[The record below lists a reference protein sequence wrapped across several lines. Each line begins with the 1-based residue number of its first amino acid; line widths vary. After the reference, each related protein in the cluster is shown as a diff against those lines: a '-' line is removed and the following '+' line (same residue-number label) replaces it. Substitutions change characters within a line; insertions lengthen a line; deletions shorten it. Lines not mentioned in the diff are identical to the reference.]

1 MNRYLKEVIDLHVL
15 IEVLFAR
22 GEGSVAAMVER
33 FHADFSMVTPAGA
46 QVGLGDV
53 SSLFAQRAGS
63 QPGLSIEVTEL
74 ETIAQWPE
82 GAVVCYRETHHLP
95 GQNAKT
101 RISTALF
108 SAVGGRVLWR
118 HLQETWAA

>member
-15 IEVLFAR
+15 IEALFAR

-33 FHADFSMVTPAGA
+33 FHADFAMVTPAGA

-53 SSLFAQRAGS
+53 SSLCARRAGS
-63 QPGLSIEVTEL
+63 QPGLSIEVAEL
-74 ETIAQWPE
+74 KTIAQWSE

-95 GQNAKT
+95 GQKAKA
-101 RISTALF
+101 RISTALL
-108 SAVGGRVLWR
+108 SAEGGRVLWR

>member
-1 MNRYLKEVIDLHVL
+1 MNRYLKEVIDLHLL
-15 IEVLFAR
+15 IEALFAR
-22 GEGSVAAMVER
+22 GEGSVAAMVDR
-33 FHADFSMVTPAGA
+33 FHADFAMVTPAGA
-46 QVGLGDV
+46 EVGLGDV
-53 SSLFAQRAGS
+53 STLFAHRAGS
-63 QPGLSIEVTEL
+63 QPGLSIEVAEL

-95 GQNAKT
+95 GQKTKT

-108 SAVGGRVLWR
+108 SAGGERVLWR